1 MRHIMVMNAKGGC
14 GKSTLATNLA
24 SYFANEG
31 LKTALADYDPQ
42 RTSLDWLGV
51 RPAERPAITGVAA
64 FDEGLRAV
72 PRDTQILIIDAPART
87 HGTEMNELV
96 RRAETILV
104 PVLPSPIDIKAAG
117 RFLEEL
123 LELGKLQREQAR
135 LAVIANRV
143 RENTLI
149 FHTLEQYLGSL
160 KVPYLAALRQSSNY
174 LRAFDRGLG
183 VFELPEY
190 LASVDWEQWAP
201 LTKWLGSKRS
211 QPG

>member
-211 QPG
+211 QPS

>member
-24 SYFANEG
+24 CYFATEG
-31 LKTALADYDPQ
+31 QKTAIADYDPQ

-51 RPAERPAITGVAA
+51 RPAERPAIVGVPAYE
-64 FDEGLRAV
+64 EGLRAV
-72 PRDTQILIIDAPART
+72 PRDTQVLIIDAPART
-87 HGTEMNELV
+87 HGSEMNELV

-104 PVLPSPIDIKAAG
+104 PVLASPIDMKAAG
-117 RFLEEL
+117 HFLKEL
-123 LELGKLQREQAR
+123 LDLGKVQREQAR
-135 LAVIANRV
+135 LAVVANRV

-149 FHTLEQYLGSL
+149 FDELEQYLGSL
-160 KVPYLAALRQSSNY
+160 KVPYLTALRQSSNY
-174 LRAFDRGLG
+174 LRAYDRGLG

-211 QPG
+211 QPT

>member
-1 MRHIMVMNAKGGC
+1 MRHIMVINAKGGC

-24 SYFANEG
+24 CYFANEG
-31 LKTALADYDPQ
+31 VKTAIADYDPQ

-51 RPAERPAITGVAA
+51 RPEDRPPITGVPAYA
-64 FDEGLRAV
+64 DGLRGV
-72 PRDTQILIIDAPART
+72 PRDTQVLIIDAPART
-87 HGTEMNELV
+87 HGAEMNELV

-104 PVLPSPIDIKAAG
+104 PVLPSPIDMKAAG
-117 RFLEEL
+117 HFLEDL
-123 LELGKLQREQAR
+123 LELGKVQREQAR

-149 FHTLEQYLGSL
+149 FDELEQYLGSL

-190 LASVDWEQWAP
+190 LAGVDWEQWAP
-201 LTKWLGSKRS
+201 VTKWLGSKRS
-211 QPG
+211 QPA